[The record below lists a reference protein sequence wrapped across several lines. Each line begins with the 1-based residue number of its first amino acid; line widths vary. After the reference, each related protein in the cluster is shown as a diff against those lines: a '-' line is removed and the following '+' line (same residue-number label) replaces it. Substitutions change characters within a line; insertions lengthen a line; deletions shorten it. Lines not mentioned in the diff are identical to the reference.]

1 MYREGSPEVRALRA
15 RIAAA
20 ERWGR
25 TADRQAATAPA
36 RRGMRAKFEREAD
49 PDGTL
54 SPAERERRADQL
66 MHAHMLRMALAS
78 AKARSRR
85 ATRGTGPAAQR
96 DAPGKGV

>member
-25 TADRQAATAPA
+25 TVDRQAATEPA

-49 PDGTL
+49 PDGVL
-54 SPAERERRADQL
+54 SPDERARRADQL
-66 MHAHMLRMALAS
+66 LHAHMLRMALAS
-78 AKARSRR
+78 ARKRSRR
-85 ATRGTGPAAQR
+85 ASREDHA
-96 DAPGKGV
+96 